1 MLSDAT
7 RVQLFPPSTVVKISQ
22 LPPFGLPTAKPLAA
36 SKNLMKRGLLPD
48 GNAEVCFV
56 QPAPPFV
63 VLYTP
68 LAVEPSANTIHAVCA
83 STALKEEAGM
93 PEAPG
98 TVEPVHVTPAF
109 VVFMQLA

>member
-1 MLSDAT
+1 
-7 RVQLFPPSTVVKISQ
+7 
-22 LPPFGLPTAKPLAA
+22 
-36 SKNLMKRGLLPD
+36 MKRGLLPD

-68 LAVEPSANTIHAVCA
+68 LAADPSANTIHAVCA
-83 STALKEEAGM
+83 SIAVKDEAGM

-98 TVEPVHVTPAF
+98 TTEAVHVAPPF
-109 VVFMQLA
+109 VVRM